1 MSKNNKEDKDIDT
14 YFQKNLNEDITKLID
29 VKFGNVRYLSWDRTY
44 KLAKLRD
51 LDFNFKYHEDPNGRP
66 YFIDG
71 ERIWAKVS
79 TTMCGHTHT
88 EIFPFM
94 EGMNGIPASKVSNSV
109 LNKQL
114 KRALCKAIALH
125 GIALDL
131 WTGEDLPTDGN
142 EQNKQADNNTQ
153 QKPQVAKNDKP
164 LSAGQR
170 QTLDRNLGL
179 LQAKNAPE
187 KMQAYAKNYKN
198 NPDSI
203 LRSDYQPI
211 RDYLESINWGNK

>member
-1 MSKNNKEDKDIDT
+1 MENKEANKDTDTNYFKENIKTDITNLIDT
-14 YFQKNLNEDITKLID
+14 KYS
-29 VKFGNVRYLSWDRTY
+29 NVRYLSWDRTY

-51 LDFNFKYHEDPNGRP
+51 LNFNFKYHEDPNGRP
-66 YFIDG
+66 YFVDG

-94 EGMNGIPASKVSNSV
+94 EGMNNIAASKVSNSV

-131 WTGEDLPTDGN
+131 WTGEDLPDDSETSSN
-142 EQNKQADNNTQ
+142 QNTQ
-153 QKPQVAKNDKP
+153 QANMPVTEGQLKTLRNNTEFMTAEQITKAKNN
-164 LSAGQR
+164 
-170 QTLDRNLGL
+170 TLTKKEASDIISSFPW
-179 LQAKNAPE
+179 AKN
-187 KMQAYAKNYKN
+187 K
-198 NPDSI
+198 
-203 LRSDYQPI
+203 
-211 RDYLESINWGNK
+211 GNKK

>member
-1 MSKNNKEDKDIDT
+1 
-14 YFQKNLNEDITKLID
+14 
-29 VKFGNVRYLSWDRTY
+29 
-44 KLAKLRD
+44 
-51 LDFNFKYHEDPNGRP
+51 
-66 YFIDG
+66 
-71 ERIWAKVS
+71 
-79 TTMCGHTHT
+79 
-88 EIFPFM
+88 
-94 EGMNGIPASKVSNSV
+94 IPASKVSNSV

-142 EQNKQADNNTQ
+142 EQNKQANNNTQ